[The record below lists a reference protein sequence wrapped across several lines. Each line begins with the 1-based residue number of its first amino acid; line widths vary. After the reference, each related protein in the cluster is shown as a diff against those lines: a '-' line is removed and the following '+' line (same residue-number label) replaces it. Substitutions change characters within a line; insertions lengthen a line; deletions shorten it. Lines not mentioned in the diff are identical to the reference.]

1 MPREEEPP
9 KPLLFRGG
17 AGLQSPG
24 PFAIIALGALGRR
37 ICFFDEYGKGKNV
50 QMKEITSAE
59 LREKFLAF
67 MESKGHHRIASASV
81 IPENDPTVLFTTAGM
96 HPLVPYLMGTP
107 HPAGTRLTDVQKC
120 IRTGDIDDVGDP
132 SHLTFFEML
141 GNWSLGDYFK
151 QDMIPWSWEF
161 LTSPEYLG
169 LPKDKLAF
177 TVFEGDE
184 DCPRDEESYN
194 LWRNC
199 GVKEENLFFL
209 PKENN
214 WWGPAGITGPCG
226 SDTEMFIITDKEPCG
241 PDCSPACSCGRYLE
255 IWNDV
260 FMQYNKTAEG
270 KYEPLAKKNV
280 DTGMG
285 LERTVCVLNGKKS
298 VYEIDAFAQILA
310 RIAEL
315 SGKEY
320 GAEEGTTKA
329 FRIIADHMRTSTF
342 ILGDDRGVSPSNTD
356 QGYILRR
363 LIRRAV
369 RYGMQLGM
377 PEGFT
382 VEIARVI
389 IDQYKEVY
397 PELERNAAFVL
408 EQLQLEEGRFART
421 LKQGEKEF
429 EKVYNNVVQTRAL
442 LEGILGAADKVALA
456 KELAESKKLRPSP
469 DMMPIIE
476 AAKAGDAA
484 ALEAAVKTRM
494 ESLGT
499 MDGRSA
505 FKLYDTY
512 GFPIEMTRELAAEK
526 GLAID
531 ENDFAERFKK
541 HQELSHQGADQ
552 KFKGGLADNSEQT
565 ARLHTATH
573 LLHAALRKVLGDE
586 VAQKGSNI
594 TAERLR
600 FDFSFGRKMTPE
612 EIKEVERLVN
622 VAIDAKVPVVCEEMT
637 VPEAKAKGAIG
648 LFENKY
654 GERVRTYKMGEYS
667 FEICGGP
674 HAENTGDLGSFKIQ
688 KEESSSAGVRRI
700 KATIQPKA

>member
-1 MPREEEPP
+1 
-9 KPLLFRGG
+9 
-17 AGLQSPG
+17 
-24 PFAIIALGALGRR
+24 
-37 ICFFDEYGKGKNV
+37 
-50 QMKEITSAE
+50 MKEITSAQ
-59 LREKFLAF
+59 LREKFQSF
-67 MESKGHHRIASASV
+67 MESKGHHRIQSASV

-151 QDMIPWSWEF
+151 EEMIPWSWEF

-169 LPKDKLAF
+169 LPKEKLAF
-177 TVFEGDE
+177 TVFAGDE
-184 DCPRDEESYN
+184 DCPRDNVSYN

-199 GVKEENLFFL
+199 GVAEDHLFFL

-260 FMQYNKTAEG
+260 FMEYNKTAEG
-270 KYEPLAKKNV
+270 KYVPLAKTNV

-285 LERTVCVLNGKKS
+285 LERTICVLNGKKS
-298 VYEIDAFAQILA
+298 VYEIDAFAGILA
-310 RIAEL
+310 KIAEL
-315 SGKEY
+315 SGKTY
-320 GAEEGTTKA
+320 GENEEDTRA

-369 RYGMQLGM
+369 RYGIQLGL

-382 VEIARVI
+382 VEIAKVI
-389 IDQYKEVY
+389 VNQYRDVY

-408 EQLQLEEGRFART
+408 EQLQLEEARFART

-429 EKVYNNVVQTRAL
+429 EKVYANVCATRDL
-442 LEGILGAADKVALA
+442 LNQILAAELA
-456 KELAESKKLRPSP
+456 KTKKLRPSP

-476 AAKAGDAA
+476 AANAGAAA
-484 ALEAAVKTRM
+484 ALETAIQARLA
-494 ESLGT
+494 SLST
-499 MDGRSA
+499 LDGRSA

-512 GFPIEMTRELAAEK
+512 GFPIEMTKELAAEK
-526 GLAID
+526 GMTVD
-531 ENDFAERFKK
+531 EADFAERFKK

-552 KFKGGLADNSEQT
+552 KFKGGLADHSEQT

-612 EIKEVERLVN
+612 ELQEVERLVN

-654 GERVRTYKMGEYS
+654 GERVRTYRMGEYS